1 MVGASPPISALYKD
15 EPTIEFLNLLK
26 VDIGT
31 LGNHEFDKGVQEMNR
46 LLYGDPKNSYDGTTT
61 TYISANVIDKQT
73 NTPLFPP
80 YLIKEINGVKIG
92 FIGVLTTETNDYV
105 VYKNRE
111 QVQIIDEVSAINQ
124 ASEQLINKGV
134 KAIVVLAHVSAKSD
148 ITGGNPEQALVEM
161 APLIHDEVDVI
172 FAGHSH
178 SYANTL
184 VDNILIVQGYSYGKA
199 ISQVQ
204 LQLDSQSG
212 EIVSKD
218 ANIYLTLH
226 NFINPD
232 KETMKLLNKYETMLS
247 EKMNEVIVTLP
258 TPISR
263 KKNKEGNSPLAK
275 IVATSMMMEMETDMA
290 FTHHG
295 GIRLSLNKGDL
306 TTEDIYRSLPFD
318 HKVVKIS
325 LTGSQ
330 IKKVLEQQW
339 QMDKE
344 NLLQPAGVSYSIDH
358 DAQYEGKIHDLI
370 DKDGQ
375 KLEPTKVYTVA
386 ISNYLAL
393 GGDGFST
400 FKAGKINS
408 TGSYIRDVFLKYIKS
423 QKSDGMP
430 LVQQ

>member
-1 MVGASPPISALYKD
+1 
-15 EPTIEFLNLLK
+15 
-26 VDIGT
+26 
-31 LGNHEFDKGVQEMNR
+31 
-46 LLYGDPKNSYDGTTT
+46 
-61 TYISANVIDKQT
+61 
-73 NTPLFPP
+73 
-80 YLIKEINGVKIG
+80 
-92 FIGVLTTETNDYV
+92 
-105 VYKNRE
+105 
-111 QVQIIDEVSAINQ
+111 
-124 ASEQLINKGV
+124 
-134 KAIVVLAHVSAKSD
+134 
-148 ITGGNPEQALVEM
+148 
-161 APLIHDEVDVI
+161 
-172 FAGHSH
+172 
-178 SYANTL
+178 
-184 VDNILIVQGYSYGKA
+184 
-199 ISQVQ
+199 
-204 LQLDSQSG
+204 
-212 EIVSKD
+212 
-218 ANIYLTLH
+218 
-226 NFINPD
+226 
-232 KETMKLLNKYETMLS
+232 
-247 EKMNEVIVTLP
+247 
-258 TPISR
+258 
-263 KKNKEGNSPLAK
+263 
-275 IVATSMMMEMETDMA
+275 MMMEMETDMA